1 MRSGRNRILHH
12 LGNHIQ
18 QFLLVIVDYKFDE
31 LKNMTKIKVH
41 LQLNLDKH
49 IRKNWDL
56 QSVSHN
62 ERGNKSFVEKSEC
75 IKYHKKFANTSLL

>member
-1 MRSGRNRILHH
+1 MA
-12 LGNHIQ
+12 
-18 QFLLVIVDYKFDE
+18 
-31 LKNMTKIKVH
+31 KIKIH
-41 LQLNLDKH
+41 LQSNLDKH

-75 IKYHKKFANTSLL
+75 IKYQKKFANTSSL